1 MADPTAPTFTYTIP
15 DRLEALRDFRRD
27 FRRWLA
33 DVGMDQPAAEDVVLA
48 AWEICAN
55 AVEHPRDADGSGV
68 QVEAWASPGV
78 VRIAVRDTGSWLHR
92 SVQRSD
98 RGLGL
103 RLARALVDRMSIL
116 SEQPGTEIVLWRS
129 IGGRA

>member
-1 MADPTAPTFTYTIP
+1 MDEQAAPTFTYTIP
-15 DRLEALRDFRRD
+15 GRLEALRDFRSA

-33 DVGMDQPAAEDVVLA
+33 DIGIEQPAAEDVVLA

-78 VRIAVRDTGSWLHR
+78 LRIAVRDTGSWFHR
-92 SVQRSD
+92 SVERPN